1 MIDGMGLDSDSR
13 GAKVGKTGPMIFDD
27 LDISTT
33 RSPRLPARLKRL
45 PRRCQPEAMIQR
57 YWQSKISLFPMA
69 FSVSLMAGRN
79 S

>member
-27 LDISTT
+27 LDVSTT

-45 PRRCQPEAMIQR
+45 PRRCQPEAMISGIGNPKSHYSQ
-57 YWQSKISLFPMA
+57 WHFQSA
-69 FSVSLMAGRN
+69 
-79 S
+79 